1 MPRQAASVFCL
12 VALGVVVL
20 SSATLSTTRARAG
33 SGLKGLG
40 VMSPTA
46 ASAALRALDT
56 DGSGKV
62 EKNEVEAF
70 ARQQGL
76 SAEQVGKEFGELDVN
91 GDGELEA
98 EEILGIAKAQPQ
110 QHALPEQQAQSQTQ
124 PKNLAQPQQFAQP
137 QAQPQAPP
145 QKQPQQNAQFAEMA
159 SPAPAAIA
167 ASTSSVSSSYP
178 ASKAEDLLQTAT
190 LGEFQ
195 MEAGRALT
203 EVFASSANAAFEQQK
218 KVHEQVAQNA
228 TALEERARSLRG
240 QAKLLASTAAKEATH
255 AASKAAE
262 KVLAGATMKV
272 RELEQKATNM
282 ESIAAAKREQA
293 HQAMVQV
300 ATAEDVLS
308 AAMLAK

>member
-1 MPRQAASVFCL
+1 MSRQAASVSFCL
-12 VALGVVVL
+12 VALWVVAPL
-20 SSATLSTTRARAG
+20 SSATLATTRARAG

-46 ASAALRALDT
+46 AAAALRALDT

-98 EEILGIAKAQPQ
+98 EEILGIAKAQP
-110 QHALPEQQAQSQTQ
+110 HQQALSE
-124 PKNLAQPQQFAQP
+124 N
-137 QAQPQAPP
+137 QAQPQALS
-145 QKQPQQNAQFAEMA
+145 QKKPQQQVQFAEKA
-159 SPAPAAIA
+159 APAPAAIA
-167 ASTSSVSSSYP
+167 ASTSGLSSSSYP

-190 LGEFQ
+190 FGEFQ
-195 MEAGRALT
+195 KEAGRALT

-218 KVHEQVAQNA
+218 KVHEQIAQNA
-228 TALEERARSLRG
+228 TALEDHARSLRG
-240 QAKLLASTAAKEATH
+240 QATLLASTAAKEATN

-272 RELEQKATNM
+272 RELEHKATNM
-282 ESIAAAKREQA
+282 ESNAAAKREQA

-300 ATAEDVLS
+300 ATAQDVMS